1 MKANII
7 RYVALAAAVLLCIPV
22 APAVR
27 AASTSAS
34 ADAAGAAALMHFVDG
49 RFRSEYAALE
59 RVAGTPAAQSANWQ
73 QLQTPL
79 EHVAAMSGPGVTFFA
94 NPSGTDW
101 VVGKGLQ
108 PHSLSDRPYFAQAM
122 RGKGS
127 VGDLVTSRSTG
138 LPAAIVA
145 VPIVRAGKVVGMLG
159 RSVFLKQLSA
169 AAVSAVHLGK
179 DGVIFAVDRDGIIAL
194 HSNAAYILENPAKE
208 TDALSAVM
216 ERMLRE
222 GNGSQSYVYR
232 GQHRNIT
239 YVRST
244 YSGWTFGYGTQ
255 KPA

>member
-7 RYVALAAAVLLCIPV
+7 HYVALAAAVLLCIPA
-22 APAVR
+22 APAAR
-27 AASTSAS
+27 AASSSAS
-34 ADAAGAAALMHFVDG
+34 ADAAGAATLMHFVDG
-49 RFRSEYAALE
+49 RFRAEYAALE
-59 RVAGTPAAQSANWQ
+59 RVAGTPAARSASWS
-73 QLQTPL
+73 QLQASLTS
-79 EHVAAMSGPGVTFFA
+79 VAAVSGPGVTFFA
-94 NPSGTDW
+94 NSSGTDW
-101 VVGKGLQ
+101 VVGKGRQ
-108 PHSLSDRPYFAQAM
+108 PLSIADRPYFAQAM

-127 VGDLVTSRSTG
+127 VGDLVTSRSSG

-169 AAVSAVHLGK
+169 AAASAMHLGK
-179 DGVIFAVDRDGIIAL
+179 DHVIFAVDRDGVIAV
-194 HSNAAYILENPAKE
+194 HSNAAYILQKPSTES
-208 TDALSAVM
+208 DALSAVM

-232 GQHRNIT
+232 GQHRSVT

-244 YSGWTFGYGTQ
+244 YSGWIFGYGTQ